1 MHRVGD
7 ATCCGSPAPSGVM
20 KRSAGPTT
28 VSLVADH
35 LLSTALTEWLCLG
48 SRPGLSSSS
57 VNKEDP
63 SGNVT
68 EPLRLSIHSAQ
79 LE

>member
-1 MHRVGD
+1 MNRVGD
-7 ATCCGSPAPSGVM
+7 ATCCGSPAPSRVT

-28 VSLVADH
+28 ESPGVGR

-48 SRPGLSSSS
+48 SRPGPSSSS

-63 SGNVT
+63 SG
-68 EPLRLSIHSAQ
+68 
-79 LE
+79 